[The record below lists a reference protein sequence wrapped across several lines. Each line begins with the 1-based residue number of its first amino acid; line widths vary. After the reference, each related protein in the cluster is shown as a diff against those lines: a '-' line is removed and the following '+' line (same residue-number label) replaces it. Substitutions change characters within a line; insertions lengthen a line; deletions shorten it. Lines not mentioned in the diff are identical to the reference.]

1 MSEVETQVSGTS
13 LRQGDIVIDCV
24 DHEAVV
30 PFWQAALG
38 WERQEV
44 NAQYVAVIPPPDE
57 LEAAG
62 PRPLPML
69 FQKVPEPKIGKNRM
83 HIDFRSSDRLA
94 EVARLVALG
103 VREGDTR
110 SLGTLTWTVME
121 DPQGNE
127 FCVQ

>member
-1 MSEVETQVSGTS
+1 MSEGETQVSGTS
-13 LRQGDIVIDCV
+13 LRQGDIVIDCHN
-24 DHEAVV
+24 HEAVV

-44 NAQYVAVIPPPDE
+44 NAQYVTLGPPPGQRD
-57 LEAAG
+57 AAG

-83 HIDFRSSDRLA
+83 HIDFRSTDRLA

-103 VREGDTR
+103 AREGDTR
-110 SLGTLTWTVME
+110 SLGPLTWTVME
-121 DPQGNE
+121 DPEGNE

>member
-1 MSEVETQVSGTS
+1 M
-13 LRQGDIVIDCV
+13 IDCHN
-24 DHEAVV
+24 HEAVV

-83 HIDFRSSDRLA
+83 R
-94 EVARLVALG
+94 G
-103 VREGDTR
+103 G
-110 SLGTLTWTVME
+110 SLGPGAAAWVPGVYPLSETA
-121 DPQGNE
+121 
-127 FCVQ
+127 